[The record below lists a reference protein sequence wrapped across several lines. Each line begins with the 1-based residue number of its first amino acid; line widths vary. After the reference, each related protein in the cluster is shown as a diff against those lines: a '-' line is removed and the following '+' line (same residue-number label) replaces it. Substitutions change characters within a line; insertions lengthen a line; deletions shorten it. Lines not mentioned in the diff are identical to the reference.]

1 MEGFFQGFII
11 INQESKVS
19 RPSLPTVLIHPKE
32 FIFETMDSQMS
43 VDRNW

>member
-11 INQESKVS
+11 TDQESKVS
-19 RPSLPTVLIHPKE
+19 RPSLPTVLIHLRE
-32 FIFETMDSQMS
+32 FIFDTMDSQMP